1 MDEMVLASTWPFAA
15 AAQTVQ
21 ILPWPGS
28 ASDPMDDGTVE
39 ITKTYDR
46 PSPSR

>member
-1 MDEMVLASTWPFAA
+1 MDEMVLASTLPFAT
-15 AAQTVQ
+15 AAQTGQ
-21 ILPWPGS
+21 SAWPGS

-39 ITKTYDR
+39 LTMTYDR